1 MTRTPLTGPYSDAY
15 LREIT
20 DDPVTVAVAR
30 VAKDGCEDELR
41 TMLEEMAHVVQH
53 AKGSLGAALFEPGED
68 GGEYHL
74 VARFRNAV
82 VLRTW
87 EESDERLEILARMA
101 PYVEEVNVA
110 ATHSPDAFFAA
121 MAGTSSRSV
130 HHRWGLDLLWVL
142 PASLVVS
149 VLLSPYT
156 TGLNIVL
163 RVLVGSAAVSLV
175 YALALGPVR
184 GLVKRRRNKKAPLR

>member
-1 MTRTPLTGPYSDAY
+1 
-15 LREIT
+15 
-20 DDPVTVAVAR
+20 VAVAR
-30 VAKDGCEDELR
+30 VARDGCEEQLR
-41 TMLEEMAHVVQH
+41 EALEEMAHVVQH
-53 AKGSLGAALFEPGED
+53 SKGSLGAALFEPGED

-74 VARFRNAV
+74 LARFRNAMT
-82 VLRTW
+82 LRTW
-87 EESDERLEILARMA
+87 EESDERREILARMA

-121 MAGTSSRSV
+121 LAGTSSRRA

-149 VLLSPYT
+149 LLLSPYMG
-156 TGLNIVL
+156 GLNIVL
-163 RVLVGSAAVSLV
+163 RVLIGSAGVSLV

-184 GLVKRRRNKKAPLR
+184 GLIKRRRNRKAPLR